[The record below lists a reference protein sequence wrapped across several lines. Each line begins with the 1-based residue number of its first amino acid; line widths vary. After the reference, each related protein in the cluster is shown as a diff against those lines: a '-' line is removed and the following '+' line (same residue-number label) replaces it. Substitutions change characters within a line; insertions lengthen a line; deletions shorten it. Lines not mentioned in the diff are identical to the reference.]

1 MENHHCYPLFYGKI
15 NELNGHLYNSY
26 VSHYQRVENLLYDHD
41 KMKIQSNPLTRINRH
56 RFVRFIVEGWP
67 VKYLEH
73 FRPLEVFCRFHPP
86 RNLRKNRFVPTTAPG
101 KNLQQQSAVSKPCSF
116 STRGWGIAHVF
127 AHKKNSLL
135 QLQVRKGLQEQ
146 MMCTCTFI
154 KSWLPPNLIIYS
166 RTCSWA
172 GLLWKAMWLVAK
184 HQKQKSKRYP
194 TGRLTHVST
203 ICIYLDKHV
212 WRTTNRLHKI
222 LR

>member
-127 AHKKNSLL
+127 AHKKTHYSNYKC
-135 QLQVRKGLQEQ
+135 VKG
-146 MMCTCTFI
+146 F
-154 KSWLPPNLIIYS
+154 KSWWCVRVRLSRAGCLHISSFIPEHVLGRVFFERLCDLWQSTKNRNLRDTRQGGWHMSLQYAF
-166 RTCSWA
+166 T
-172 GLLWKAMWLVAK
+172 
-184 HQKQKSKRYP
+184 
-194 TGRLTHVST
+194 
-203 ICIYLDKHV
+203 
-212 WRTTNRLHKI
+212 
-222 LR
+222 